1 MALELR
7 YNKSMINL
15 SDIQAAAGRIA
26 PYVRRTPLLTAKP
39 LRSGMAGDWSLYLKL
54 ENLQITGSFK
64 ARGAINKLLT
74 LEAETGGELPG
85 LVTASG
91 GNHGLGVAY
100 AGWVRSK
107 PATILLPETT
117 PASKAHKIATWGAKV
132 IYWGQVWD
140 EANVAALKLAE
151 RKGLA
156 YFHPFADPAVIAGQ
170 GTIGLEIMEDAP
182 DLDTLL
188 VAIGG
193 GGLMAGISQA
203 VKSIN
208 PQVRMIGIEPV
219 GAPTLYESLK
229 AGEVVELPGIQT
241 SVGTLAPR
249 KSDQLNFDIIRQNV
263 SEIVLVSDE
272 EMAQAQEWLWTELG
286 IASELAGTA
295 AIAAL
300 LTGKVQPEPGQ
311 RIGVVICAANAD
323 IHF

>member
-7 YNKSMINL
+7 YNKDMINL
-15 SDIQAAAGRIA
+15 SDIQAAGRIA
-26 PYVRRTPLLTAKP
+26 PYVRRTPLLAAKP
-39 LRSGMAGDWSLYLKL
+39 LKSGLAANWSLYLKL

-117 PASKAHKIATWGAKV
+117 PTIKAQKIATWGAKV

-140 EANVAALKLAE
+140 EANVAALQLAE

-182 DLDTLL
+182 GLDTLL
-188 VAIGG
+188 VAVGG
-193 GGLMAGISQA
+193 GGLMAGISLA

-208 PQVRMIGIEPV
+208 PKVRMIGIEPT

-241 SVGTLAPR
+241 TVGTLAPR
-249 KSDQLNFDIIRQNV
+249 KSDRLNFDIIRENV

-295 AIAAL
+295 AMAAL
-300 LTGKVQPEPGQ
+300 LSGKVQPAPGE
-311 RIGVVICAANAD
+311 RVGVVICAANAD

>member
-1 MALELR
+1 
-7 YNKSMINL
+7 MINL
-15 SDIQAAAGRIA
+15 SDIQAAHQRIA
-26 PYVRRTPLLTAKP
+26 PYVRRTPMLAAGPLKSGLTA
-39 LRSGMAGDWSLYLKL
+39 GWSLYLKL

-74 LEAETGGELPG
+74 LEAQTGGDLPG

-100 AGWVRSK
+100 AGWMRGK
-107 PATILLPETT
+107 PVTVILPETT
-117 PASKAHKIATWGAKV
+117 PTLKAQKIASWGAKV

-140 EANVAALKLAE
+140 EANQAALELAA
-151 RKGLA
+151 KTGLA

-170 GTIGLEIMEDAP
+170 GTIGLEILEDVP
-182 DLDTLL
+182 NLDTLL

-193 GGLMAGISQA
+193 GGLMAGISLA
-203 VKSIN
+203 ARSLNPSIR
-208 PQVRMIGIEPV
+208 VIGIEPT

-229 AGEVVELPGIQT
+229 AGEPVELPGIT
-241 SVGTLAPR
+241 TKVGTLAPR
-249 KSDQLNFDIIRQNV
+249 KSEQVNFDIIRQNV

-272 EMAQAQEWLWTELG
+272 EMAEAQEWLWSELG

-295 AIAAL
+295 AMAAL
-300 LTGKVQPEPGQ
+300 LTGKVTPGQ
-311 RIGVVICAANAD
+311 GERVGVLICAANAD

>member
-1 MALELR
+1 
-7 YNKSMINL
+7 MITL
-15 SDIQAAAGRIA
+15 SDIEATAGRIA
-26 PYVRRTPLLTAKP
+26 PYVRRTPLLAAKP
-39 LRSGMAGDWSLYLKL
+39 LRSGLSADYSLYLKL

-107 PATILLPETT
+107 PATIVLPETT
-117 PASKAHKIATWGAKV
+117 PTSKAQKIAAWGAKV
-132 IYWGQVWD
+132 LYWGKVWD
-140 EANVAALKLAE
+140 EANVAALQLAE
-151 RKGLA
+151 RKKLA

-170 GTIGLEIMEDAP
+170 GTIGLEIMQDAP
-182 DLDTLL
+182 GLDTLL

-193 GGLMAGISQA
+193 GGLMAGISLA
-203 VKSIN
+203 VKAVN
-208 PQVRMIGIEPV
+208 PKVRLIGVEPV

-229 AGEVVELPGIQT
+229 AGRVVELPEIQT
-241 SVGTLAPR
+241 RVGTLAPR
-249 KSDQLNFDIIRQNV
+249 QSAQLNFDIIRQNV

-272 EMAQAQEWLWTELG
+272 EMATAQEWLWTELG

-295 AIAAL
+295 AMAAL
-300 LTGKVQPEPGQ
+300 LTGKVQPESGE
-311 RIGVVICAANAD
+311 RVGVLVCATNAD

>member
-1 MALELR
+1 ML
-7 YNKSMINL
+7 NL
-15 SDIQAAAGRIA
+15 SDIQAAAQRIA
-26 PYVRRTPLLTAKP
+26 PYVRRTPLMAAGPLKSGLTA
-39 LRSGMAGDWSLYLKL
+39 DWSLFLKL

-74 LEAETGGELPG
+74 LEEATEGEVVG

-100 AGWVRSK
+100 AGWKRSK
-107 PATILLPETT
+107 PVTVLLPETT
-117 PASKAHKIATWGAKV
+117 PAIKAHKIASWGAKV

-151 RKGLA
+151 RKGLT
-156 YFHPFADPAVIAGQ
+156 YFHPFADQAVIAGQ
-170 GTIGLEIMEDAP
+170 GTIGLEIMEDLP
-182 DLDTLL
+182 NLDTLL

-193 GGLMAGISQA
+193 GGLMAGISLA
-203 VKSIN
+203 VKSTN
-208 PQVRMIGIEPV
+208 PAVRIIGIEPV

-229 AGEVVELPGIQT
+229 AGELVELPEIT
-241 SVGTLAPR
+241 TTVGTLAPR
-249 KSDQLNFDIIRQNV
+249 KSDQLNFDIIRQHV

-272 EMAQAQEWLWTELG
+272 EMTEAQEWLWFELG

-295 AIAAL
+295 AMAAL
-300 LTGKVQPEPGQ
+300 LTGKVQPAKGE
-311 RIGVVICAANAD
+311 RVGVLICAANAD